1 MKSKLLNIALVL
13 SLILVSCSQ
22 KKENEMDLILHN
34 ATIYTVDDKFSKA
47 ESIAVKDGIIKDIGD
62 SKEIL
67 NKYTAK
73 TIIDC
78 EGKYI
83 FPGLIDPHAHFY
95 GYGRSLINAD
105 LMGSKSFEEVI
116 KRLSEHNEK
125 YQSEWILGRGWDQND
140 CRGK

>member
-83 FPGLIDPHAHFY
+83 FPGL
-95 GYGRSLINAD
+95 
-105 LMGSKSFEEVI
+105 
-116 KRLSEHNEK
+116 
-125 YQSEWILGRGWDQND
+125 
-140 CRGK
+140 